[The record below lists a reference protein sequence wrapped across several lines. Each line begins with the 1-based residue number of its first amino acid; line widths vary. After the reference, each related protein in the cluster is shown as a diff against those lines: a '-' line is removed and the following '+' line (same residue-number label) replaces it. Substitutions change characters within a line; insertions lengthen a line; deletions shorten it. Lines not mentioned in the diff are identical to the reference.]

1 MFLAKLSDL
10 KAPPKARQA
19 YQQFMREKYQDVI
32 APVVAERWAAG
43 TGAGSN
49 LQTKKDA
56 DGPFRAKIARELFA
70 ALPEEER
77 VAYGDRAKLEAV
89 EAREKYDAA
98 LKNPPS
104 KSPEDRQA
112 YVIPP

>member
-1 MFLAKLSDL
+1 ML
-10 KAPPKARQA
+10 
-19 YQQFMREKYQDVI
+19 
-32 APVVAERWAAG
+32 
-43 TGAGSN
+43 
-49 LQTKKDA
+49 
-56 DGPFRAKIARELFA
+56 A

>member
-89 EAREKYDAA
+89 EAWEKYDAT

-112 YVIPP
+112 YVISP